1 MKNKHDEIKDL
12 LKATRNMLSNSL
24 VKEETER
31 IKKTYGMLTEEDVLK
46 KYNVGKAIEDSIE
59 DDEDEEKDEYEVSDD
74 NKEKETADD
83 KKQGYR
89 ISGGILVLHGKD
101 NTDLELTT
109 DEKIAFQ
116 ETMDEFVSEVSDLVD
131 FNKLNVYSKNV
142 EWSGKIIDFEIEFFY
157 SIGEENGVYMAMM
170 YENGNDFLC
179 NKITEDQLILKDKFK
194 QGTEYINK
202 WWKKHAISRYTK
214 LHDEGRIKP
223 EHLFYIDAIGISW
236 EEMKAKY
243 LSEVG
248 R

>member
-12 LKATRNMLSNSL
+12 LRATRNMLSNSL

-109 DEKIAFQ
+109 DEKMAFQ

-157 SIGEENGVYMAMM
+157 SIGEENGVYIQGDMIKTD
-170 YENGNDFLC
+170 EKFLDMV
-179 NKITEDQLILKDKFK
+179 NKLKVYYDKFK
-194 QGTEYINK
+194 SK
-202 WWKKHAISRYTK
+202 WAKVLASRKKTSPN
-214 LHDEGRIKP
+214 E
-223 EHLFYIDAIGISW
+223 
-236 EEMKAKY
+236 
-243 LSEVG
+243 
-248 R
+248 